1 MNSVSKVQFGQLND
15 KRFYF
20 CDGISIPY
28 SHPLLEIWERKNL
41 NIETFIVL
49 LNKKEKLSECEVV
62 KKIPQLDIIRQIH
75 NQIPLSYELNS
86 GTNFISFGWKPTKE
100 YIKSG
105 GWKCLQFMMVNFM
118 ETY

>member
-28 SHPLLEIWERKNL
+28 GHPLLEIWERKTL

-49 LNKKEKLSECEVV
+49 LKKKEKLSECEVV
-62 KKIPQLDIIRQIH
+62 KKNTSIR
-75 NQIPLSYELNS
+75 YYK
-86 GTNFISFGWKPTKE
+86 TNTQSNTSFIWT
-100 YIKSG
+100 
-105 GWKCLQFMMVNFM
+105 
-118 ETY
+118 